1 MAPWWLTGWLLAFT
15 MLGTLGLA
23 TLWLQWRLRKLLRHN
38 VVLER
43 RVEVTAQSLATAHQA
58 LEQASVMDVQ
68 TGLHN
73 LRFLEENLSAD
84 AMLARRA
91 FQDMLAA
98 GRDPL
103 AAREDILLFVLDL
116 DDFGQ
121 VNASWGRPAGD
132 AVLTQLA
139 QALMRMSR
147 KTDFR
152 VRLEGAR
159 LLLVARRARR
169 VGATTV
175 ARNLLDGV
183 RDLTFQLPSGDIIRK
198 RVSIGFT
205 ALPLHPGEPG
215 LGTWQE
221 GLELAVRCLEAAKAT
236 GRDRWV
242 GAFLKGD
249 PAVFAGAWDLD
260 RWVGA
265 FLKGDPAVFAGAWD
279 LDRILDRGLVEL
291 QCSEPSFRWPVPQV
305 LDAYRD
311 SRKPGAPRD

>member
-1 MAPWWLTGWLLAFT
+1 MIGPSAYALLDSGTGPSGLAPWWLTGWLLAFT
-15 MLGTLGLA
+15 LLGTLGLA
-23 TLWLQWRLRKLLRHN
+23 TFWLQWRVRRLLRHN
-38 VVLER
+38 FALER
-43 RVEVTAQSLATAHQA
+43 RVEASTVSLETAHQA
-58 LEQASVMDVQ
+58 LEQASIMDVQ

-73 LRFLEENLSAD
+73 LRFLEENLAAD

-116 DDFGQ
+116 DGLGQ
-121 VNASWGRPAGD
+121 VNAAWGRPAGD

-139 QALMRMSR
+139 QALKRMSR

-183 RDLTFQLPSGDIIRK
+183 RELTFLLPSSDIIRG
-198 RVSIGFT
+198 RVSIGFS

-215 LGTWQE
+215 LGTWQQ
-221 GLELAVRCLEAAKAT
+221 GLELAGRCLEAAKAT

-242 GAFLKGD
+242 GAFLKGE
-249 PAVFAGAWDLD
+249 PGAFAGGFDVDRALDL
-260 RWVGA
+260 G
-265 FLKGDPAVFAGAWD
+265 LMD
-279 LDRILDRGLVEL
+279 LES
-291 QCSEPSFRWPVPQV
+291 SETGFRWPAAQV
-305 LDAYRD
+305 LDAYRERRRLG
-311 SRKPGAPRD
+311 S